1 MLKPS
6 SLKRYVVSF
15 QVKLEGSQE
24 SPSSTGQPPIR
35 LIISFMCVSPTSSI
49 LAANNYY
56 TISTTGTYKSSN
68 KHKSAIHIIEVVF
81 KEVNRLYYER
91 KLFQSLVNTCVW
103 EMKHRQEYEST

>member
-56 TISTTGTYKSSN
+56 TISTTGTYYKSSN
-68 KHKSAIHIIEVVF
+68 KHKSAIHIIEVVI
-81 KEVNRLYYER
+81 KEVNRLYHER
-91 KLFQSLVNTCVW
+91 KLFQSLVNNCVW
-103 EMKHRQEYEST
+103 EMKYRQEY